1 MTMPG
6 ASDGS
11 RAADGRLPSAPP
23 PAGTAPAATLA
34 DLAVGAE
41 ARVASVDAVG
51 PAARLLEMG
60 LTPGATVRVVRTA
73 PMGDP
78 IEVRVRGY
86 FLSVRREDAR
96 RVRLAPPVAP

>member
-1 MTMPG
+1 VKEGGATPG
-6 ASDGS
+6 ARDANP
-11 RAADGRLPSAPP
+11 AARPVP
-23 PAGTAPAATLA
+23 ATLA

-41 ARVASVDAVG
+41 ARVASVDAAG

-60 LTPGATVRVVRTA
+60 LTPGASVRVVRVA

-96 RVRLAPPVAP
+96 RVRLAADGPTS

>member
-1 MTMPG
+1 MTTPG
-6 ASDGS
+6 AGDG
-11 RAADGRLPSAPP
+11 APVP
-23 PAGTAPAATLA
+23 PATLA

-41 ARVASVDAVG
+41 ARVASVDAAG

-73 PMGDP
+73 PLGDP

-96 RVRLAPPVAP
+96 RVRLAPRGGSA